1 MEKIV
6 KELIQEVLG
15 LDQEVADNIKYDQA
29 LYDFGLDSIKAI
41 ELVVLIENK
50 FDISVDD
57 EELSIDN
64 MESIDKIANLI
75 RKYQES
81 EG

>member
-15 LDQEVADNIKYDQA
+15 LDQEAADNIKYDQA

>member
-6 KELIQEVLG
+6 IQEVLG
-15 LDQEVADNIKYDQA
+15 LDQEAADNIKYDQA